1 MAVSDEPPQWAIDL
15 KDQLDRIENN
25 VNALL
30 TGQNTTEK
38 SIKTRTV
45 TKAINTRLKNEI
57 VSKEGRVLFQ
67 HMMFGPDED
76 WNKKRDIGLDIQYEK
91 ISGKIASEVNK
102 EGKVTISYTDGKLEK
117 TKLVDSKKITVPST
131 WKFKILKDDFTKSI
145 EDPAFKAI
153 KKTYEKDSPINDTGI
168 KTQINHV
175 WQHILSKKEY
185 EESKKWLK
193 EWVDGRTLN
202 NTTEKPSPK
211 KAAPKKAAPKKSAP
225 ESTSEVESSD
235 DE

>member
-1 MAVSDEPPQWAIDL
+1 MAVSDEPPQWAIEL

-30 TGQNTTEK
+30 TGQNSSNTEK
-38 SIKTRTV
+38 DTKTRTV

-57 VSKEGRVLFQ
+57 ISKEGRVLFQ

-91 ISGKIASEVNK
+91 ISGKIVSEVNK
-102 EGKVTISYTDGKLEK
+102 EGKVTISYNDGKSEK

-131 WKFKILKDDFTKSI
+131 WKFKTLKDDFTKSI
-145 EDPAFKAI
+145 EDPTFKAI

-168 KTQINHV
+168 KTQINHI

-185 EESKKWLK
+185 EEGKKWLK
-193 EWVDGRTLN
+193 EWVDGRTL
-202 NTTEKPSPK
+202 KPTPK
-211 KAAPKKAAPKKSAP
+211 KAAPKKAAPKKSVP
-225 ESTSEVESSD
+225 ESTSEIDSSD